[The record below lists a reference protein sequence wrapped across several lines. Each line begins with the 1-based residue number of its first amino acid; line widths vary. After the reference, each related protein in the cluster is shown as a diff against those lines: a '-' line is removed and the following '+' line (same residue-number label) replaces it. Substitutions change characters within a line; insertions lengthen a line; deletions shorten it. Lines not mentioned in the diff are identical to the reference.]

1 MHRIPCLAHGEGT
14 ANATALANFMR
25 QRDWAPG
32 CPDIWSNIILGVPVR
47 VSLDEI
53 NILVGR
59 LSKADGPP

>member
-1 MHRIPCLAHGEGT
+1 M
-14 ANATALANFMR
+14 ANATVLVNVLC

-32 CPDIWSNIILGVPVR
+32 RPHIWSNIILGVSVR
-47 VSLDEI
+47 VSLDET